1 MIFRLF
7 DMRKSKC
14 RENRAKFFLLLF
26 FVSLLCWG
34 QTLFLGKS
42 KTMERKN
49 TSYTVPTPKCVKA
62 PPSRDNHYSNGSGG
76 QPNRWSFVVPK
87 GLNGTCVMR
96 IRYNIS
102 TADYAKTHD
111 ASYNKGAVK
120 GSNFIEIALSHG
132 CSPVNLLHILRTPF
146 SKNNSGRL
154 FLKLIHMHPRPWGIL
169 LDWLT
174 DISK

>member
-1 MIFRLF
+1 MKLQKISIVVIMIFRLF

-14 RENRAKFFLLLF
+14 RENRAKFFYYYF
-26 FVSLLCWG
+26 
-34 QTLFLGKS
+34 LFLCCVEVRHYFWEKVRPWR
-42 KTMERKN
+42 ERI

-62 PPSRDNHYSNGSGG
+62 PPSRDNHYGNGSGG

-154 FLKLIHMHPRPWGIL
+154 FLKLIHMHPRP
-169 LDWLT
+169 
-174 DISK
+174 